1 MRLRRIHSAWRQ
13 SLLARSMTMAL
24 LGVVVVGLSITIFT
38 AFILHRNAQQAALER
53 VNIDMRVAWNI
64 LSSKGQPVHVENGVM
79 MAGTYAINGNF
90 EVVDTIKDLVGGTAT
105 VFMGD
110 TRVSTNVPTADGHR
124 AVGTHLAQGPVYDSI
139 FRDKKPYRGIA
150 MILGLRYMTAYD
162 PILDQ
167 NGAVI
172 GILYVGRPASFLDT
186 ADTAEWAVIFA
197 TLLASCVS
205 LGLNYLL
212 GRRSLTDQARL
223 LLDSSPLAV
232 IISTD
237 DGETL
242 YRNEKA
248 YALYGM
254 QGDNTAAQ
262 KAHDTQNF
270 YVDPAQPER
279 MREVFA
285 RTGELREAETHYRR
299 TDGATF
305 WALVSWQ
312 RMVYDN
318 RPAIVNWIYDISER
332 KAAEAAMAE
341 ARNLA
346 EHANETKSEFLANMS
361 HELRTPLNAII
372 GYAQILQEDMEDAGQ
387 TQSLPDLKRIETAGK
402 HLLGLINDILD
413 LSKIEAGRMEV
424 YLESVDIRRLLE
436 DLQSLTQPL
445 ASQRG
450 NRLEV
455 VVPPGPLTV
464 KTDYTKLKQCLLNLI
479 SNACKFTQ
487 SGRVLLEVSLP
498 PGHMVFRVSD
508 SGIGMTQEQLGRL
521 FQAFSQA
528 DASTTREYGGTGL
541 GLAITRRLCRL
552 LGGDVSVESTP
563 GVGSVFTITLAL
575 EVEQPAI
582 AEAAALAAAEATA
595 PSAAEVAMPATAQAA
610 VPADATTVLLVDDD
624 PQIHH
629 LIGTMLSREGYHVDH
644 AASGAEAIERARS
657 LRPAV
662 ILLDVL
668 MPQVDGW
675 TVLGT
680 LKSDPELADIPV
692 VIVSLLDERPL
703 GLSLGA
709 AEFLTKPVDRV
720 QLIDTVRTY
729 AGNAGGCVLVVDDND
744 DDRAAL
750 TRALRASGYE
760 VASVDSGAYALT
772 WLAQN
777 PAPALLLLDLVM
789 PGMDGFALLDHIRSD
804 EHLRSIKV
812 LVMSAKDLTSNET
825 NFLLERGGTVI
836 PKGPNAR
843 SALMTALRTL
853 RI

>member
-1 MRLRRIHSAWRQ
+1 MSLRRIHAAWRQ

-24 LGVVVVGLSITIFT
+24 LGVVVVGLSITVFT

-64 LSSKGQPVHVENGVM
+64 LSSKGRPLHVENGVL

-90 EVVDTIKDLVGGTAT
+90 ETVDTIKDLVGGTAT
-105 VFMGD
+105 VFLGD
-110 TRVSTNVPTADGHR
+110 TRVATNVPTADGHR

-150 MILGLRYMTAYD
+150 MILGRRYMTAYD

-167 NGAVI
+167 NGAVL
-172 GILYVGRPASFLDT
+172 GILYVGRPASFLDS

-237 DGETL
+237 DGEPL

-254 QGDNTAAQ
+254 QSDNPAAL
-262 KAHDTQNF
+262 KTQDF
-270 YVDPAQPER
+270 YVDPTQPER

-424 YLESVDIRRLLE
+424 YLESVDIPRLLD
-436 DLQSLTQPL
+436 DLQSLARPL

-450 NRLEV
+450 NQMEV
-455 VVPPGPLTV
+455 IVPPGPLTV
-464 KTDYTKLKQCLLNLI
+464 RTDYTKLKQCLLNLI
-479 SNACKFTQ
+479 SNACKFTHA
-487 SGRVLLEVSLP
+487 GRVLLEVSLP
-498 PGHMVFRVSD
+498 PGRVVFRVSD

-552 LGGDVSVESTP
+552 LGGDVSVESQP

-575 EVEQPAI
+575 DAEQPAI
-582 AEAAALAAAEATA
+582 ALPAAEA
-595 PSAAEVAMPATAQAA
+595 AMPSPAQAA
-610 VPADATTVLLVDDD
+610 LPANATSVLLVDDD

-644 AASGAEAIERARS
+644 AASGAQAIERARA

-750 TRALRASGYE
+750 TRALAGSGYE
-760 VASVDSGAYALT
+760 VASVVSGADALT
-772 WLAQN
+772 WLAQH

-812 LVMSAKDLTSNET
+812 LVMSAKDLTSNEA

-843 SALMTALRTL
+843 SALLTALRTL